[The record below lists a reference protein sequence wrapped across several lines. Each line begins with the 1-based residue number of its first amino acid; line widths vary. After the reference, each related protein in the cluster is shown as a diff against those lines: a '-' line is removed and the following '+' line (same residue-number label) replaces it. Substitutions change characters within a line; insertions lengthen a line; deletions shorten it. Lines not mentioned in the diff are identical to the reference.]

1 MSSVENIPISHE
13 EYRSGKYKLTSSSG
27 GEHTAR
33 IIYNDDGSINDSTYS
48 DSYKREHGLGQYAK
62 KEDEGKKSK
71 KKEKVKETAKEVAGG
86 VTQGIKE
93 TICDF
98 FCYGSFFRDN
108 GILGFVLYLVCFPVI
123 LIWIIIRT
131 LFHLVF

>member
-48 DSYKREHGLGQYAK
+48 DWYKRE
-62 KEDEGKKSK
+62 
-71 KKEKVKETAKEVAGG
+71 
-86 VTQGIKE
+86 
-93 TICDF
+93 
-98 FCYGSFFRDN
+98 R
-108 GILGFVLYLVCFPVI
+108 ILQ
-123 LIWIIIRT
+123 
-131 LFHLVF
+131 